1 MIDVQQLTQWK
12 LEWRRMVADNI
23 TGALSALEERLP
35 NYSPKFNTLIAL
47 RGRLNDANRNRIMG
61 VMSNEDLQLEYNRI
75 RQALLE
81 LIEAL
86 ELDDFLPQPLG
97 AGAPGQR
104 GLLLHKIPARMEVNR
119 EVVCIIRLAFDEA
132 AIVRD
137 IDLDED
143 VEVKQ
148 IAVSKVMHA
157 ELIDPNAEPA
167 FSIRTYSDE
176 EQFLQKGEYTEWK
189 YYVKP
194 LREGTF
200 ALLLKVSVVEK
211 VEGEDRRRNLSWEE
225 KVQIVTDPVEEEPV
239 FQAVG
244 LAVGEGATEEE
255 PGTSRS
261 VFPGQPAAQ
270 IGKGGIDYSKL
281 EDMIGPIIKDDN
293 WSKSKGIDYSK
304 LEDMI
309 GQVVNPAPPPFQPMP
324 ASPSPQA
331 PARRRGINIRRLS
344 IAATIL
350 LVVGIALF
358 QIPAFYSSKSAEV
371 GSDPAAVQADWK
383 RAKEEPSEESFK
395 NFLEAHPAA
404 PEAEDALWELARLK
418 SDTAAFREYLE
429 KFPQGKYAEE
439 ARKWVG
445 E

>member
-23 TGALSALEERLP
+23 TGALGAMEERLP

-167 FSIRTYSDE
+167 FAIRTYSDE

-225 KVQIVTDPVEEEPV
+225 KVQIVTDAVEEEAV
-239 FQAVG
+239 FHTVG
-244 LAVGEGATEEE
+244 LAVGDAAAEEE
-255 PGTSRS
+255 PGTSRG

-270 IGKGGIDYSKL
+270 AGKG
-281 EDMIGPIIKDDN
+281 
-293 WSKSKGIDYSK
+293 GIDYSK

-324 ASPSPQA
+324 ASPRPQA

-371 GSDPAAVQADWK
+371 GSDAAAVQADWK
-383 RAKEEPSEESFK
+383 RAKEEPSEEGFK
-395 NFLEAHPAA
+395 NFLEEHPAA

-418 SDTAAFREYLE
+418 SDTAAYRQYLE

-439 ARKWVG
+439 ARKWLG